1 MWLKLISFAS
11 NLRCCLSWEVPT
23 LSVDLHRHAWLS
35 HAIQALQD
43 CSLRLWNQSDKY
55 GRLYSSMR
63 QKTSWWTHPNLAS
76 IGNITAGNRDIAQCS
91 KPEGIRD
98 LCKLQPC
105 ESCYWGQKSPQ
116 PRSIAQSVCNTH
128 TKKQNNYVYTQHYPL
143 PPTKITTKTI
153 YSIIYH
159 LLYTAFCPFFWWGN
173 NKGDSSNTL
182 SKPNLERPGSQSP
195 TPWPLQRNRG
205 WMGPMDFYGR
215 GFYKWAIWK

>member
-23 LSVDLHRHAWLS
+23 PSVDLHRHARLS
-35 HAIQALQD
+35 HAIQTLQD
-43 CSLRLWNQSDKY
+43 CSLKLWNQSDKY

-63 QKTSWWTHPNLAS
+63 QKNSWWTHPNLAS

-105 ESCYWGQKSPQ
+105 ESCYWGQKSP
-116 PRSIAQSVCNTH
+116 PTTIHC
-128 TKKQNNYVYTQHYPL
+128 TKCLQYSHKDTKQLCLYTTL
-143 PPTKITTKTI
+143 PPPTNKNYHQNHLQYYIP
-153 YSIIYH
+153 SIIYCI
-159 LLYTAFCPFFWWGN
+159 LPIFWWGN

-195 TPWPLQRNRG
+195 TPWPLRRNRG
-205 WMGPMDFYGR
+205 RMGPRDFYGR